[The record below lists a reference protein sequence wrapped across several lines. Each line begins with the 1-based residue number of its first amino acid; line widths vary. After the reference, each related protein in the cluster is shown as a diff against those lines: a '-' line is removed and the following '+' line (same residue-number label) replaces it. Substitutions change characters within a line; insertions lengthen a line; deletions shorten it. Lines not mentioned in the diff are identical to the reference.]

1 MEYKDINDYEL
12 IFLVKENNEDAHDLL
27 YSKYSNLVNKYAYEY
42 YSKNK
47 NIGIDIEDLKQEG
60 FYGISLAIK
69 DYDQDKTLFYTY
81 ALLCIRREMERLIK
95 YQKRNKQLILT
106 NSLSINSCIDSE
118 NNLFYEDVISSGE
131 DILEDI
137 IFDDMFNKVHT
148 FKHNMTFI
156 ESQIYEL
163 KLNKFGNKEIAELL
177 DLPYKKV
184 DNYLRKIKGL
194 LYSFKLTL

>member
-12 IFLVKENNEDAHDLL
+12 VFLVRENNEDAHDLL
-27 YSKYSNLVNKYAYEY
+27 YNKYSNLVNKYAYEY
-42 YSKNK
+42 YSKNQ

-69 DYDQDKTLFYTY
+69 DYNQDKTLFYTF

-95 YQKRNKQLILT
+95 YQRRNKQLVLT
-106 NSLSINSCIDSE
+106 NSLSINSCID
-118 NNLFYEDVISSGE
+118 NDNDLYYEDVISSGE
-131 DILEDI
+131 DILENMI
-137 IFDDMFNKVHT
+137 IDDTFNKLYN
-148 FKHNMTFI
+148 FKHNMAFI